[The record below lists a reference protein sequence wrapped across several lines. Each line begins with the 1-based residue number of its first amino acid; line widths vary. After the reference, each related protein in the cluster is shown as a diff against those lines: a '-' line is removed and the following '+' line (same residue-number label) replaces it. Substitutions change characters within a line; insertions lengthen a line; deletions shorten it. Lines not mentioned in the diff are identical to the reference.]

1 MTKQPQ
7 GLLSMVKGLIE
18 MELKRVSVGGEQNPE
33 YSLLNISVRFKD
45 PISHEFADFMQ
56 GFMYK
61 NGVRGHI
68 SPEYEVSKVYGEE
81 NENLLLIIFAAG
93 PTEYQYFEEYFEGY
107 EFEQFMKTAINR
119 FDLLFEDRF
128 KEFIRTGDNLIEAI
142 KTGDNCDELIRW
154 LETKAQKVREFR
166 DGKFNQKL
174 PVSTPI
180 PKNQAKL
187 PEA

>member
-1 MTKQPQ
+1 ME
-7 GLLSMVKGLIE
+7 SGLIK

-33 YSLLNISVRFKD
+33 YSLLNISIRFKD

-56 GFMYK
+56 EFMYK
-61 NGVRGHI
+61 NGVKGHI

-107 EFEQFMKTAINR
+107 EFEEFLKTAIKKY
-119 FDLLFEDRF
+119 DLLFEDRF
-128 KEFIRTGDNLIEAI
+128 KEFIKKGDNLNEAI
-142 KTGDNCDELIRW
+142 KTGDDCDKLIRW
-154 LETKAQKVREFR
+154 LEWKVQNVREFR
-166 DGKFNQKL
+166 DRNFNQKL
-174 PVSTPI
+174 SAPEEI
-180 PKNQAKL
+180 PNNQARL